1 MQRLKGKTAMVVG
14 AGSIGPGWGNG
25 KATAVTFAR
34 EGAQVFCVDRNA
46 SAAKETVDIIA
57 GEGGKATA
65 FTADVS
71 RAAEVEAMVA
81 ACLKSFGR
89 IDVLDNNVGIAEMG
103 GVVEVAEAEWDRVF

>member
-34 EGAQVFCVDRNA
+34 EGAQVFCVDRNG
-46 SAAKETVDIIA
+46 AAAEETVKIIA
-57 GEGGKATA
+57 SEGGNASA

-71 RAAEVEAMVA
+71 RAGYVEAIVA
-81 ACLKSFGR
+81 ACRNAYGR
-89 IDVLDNNVGIAEMG
+89 IDVLRNNVGIAE
-103 GVVEVAEAEWDRVF
+103 RVSDVDV